1 MTTDGV
7 HMKPAGYRLW
17 ATEMLKG
24 LGARSSEPRKTE
36 ARWDLQRKISENIII
51 RYRNEKRAKN
61 DHAIS
66 RTYRA

>member
-1 MTTDGV
+1 MTTGGV

-17 ATEMLKG
+17 AAEMLKA
-24 LGARSSEPRKTE
+24 LGAKSGELRKTE

-51 RYRNEKRAKN
+51 PHRNEKRAKN

-66 RTYRA
+66 KTYRA